1 MAKAW
6 LIASGKGGV
15 GKSMT
20 SACLAVALSRMG
32 QRTVVVDA
40 DIGLRDQDAILGL
53 ENRVV
58 YDVLDVIGKGC
69 TLSQA
74 LIQHSLYDNL
84 SLLPASQ
91 FARVKNLDPKGFR
104 KVVAQLKGR
113 FDQVLID
120 CPAGV
125 ERGLRG
131 VVDAADEVVLI
142 STPDD
147 VCIRDVEKTAAVLAQ
162 KKAPRPWLIVNRLM
176 PELILAGE
184 MYSARVVAQTLDMQ
198 LLGEIPQDDMIYR
211 ALLKHMSPME
221 VDCEGRRALERIA
234 KRMAG
239 QQTPLPDYGKAQGG
253 LLGRLFR
260 RKVKV
265 MRLQ

>member
-15 GKSMT
+15 GKSMVT
-20 SACLAVALSRMG
+20 ACLAVALSRMG

-74 LIQHSLYDNL
+74 LIQHSLYENL
-84 SLLPASQ
+84 NLLPASQ

-104 KVVAQLKGR
+104 KVIAQLKER
-113 FDQVLID
+113 FDHVLID

-131 VVDAADEVVLI
+131 VVDSADEVLLI
-142 STPDD
+142 TTPDD
-147 VCIRDVEKTAAVLAQ
+147 VCMRDVEKTASVLAA

-176 PELILAGE
+176 PELVAAGE
-184 MYSARVVAQTLDMQ
+184 MYSAQVVAQTLDLQ
-198 LLGEIPQDDMIYR
+198 LMGEVPQDDMIYR
-211 ALLKHMSPME
+211 ALLKHISPME

-234 KRMAG
+234 KRMTGRQVA
-239 QQTPLPDYGKAQGG
+239 LPEYGKLPGG
-253 LLGRLFR
+253 LLGRLLR

-265 MRLQ
+265 MKLQ

>member
-15 GKSMT
+15 GKSMVT
-20 SACLAVALSRMG
+20 ACMAVALSRMG

-74 LIQHSLYDNL
+74 LIQHSLYENL
-84 SLLPASQ
+84 NLLPESQ

-104 KVVAQLKGR
+104 KVIAQLKER
-113 FDQVLID
+113 FDYVLID

-131 VVDAADEVVLI
+131 VVDSADEVLLI
-142 STPDD
+142 TTPDD
-147 VCIRDVEKTAAVLAQ
+147 VCMRDVEKTAAVLAA

-176 PELILAGE
+176 PELVAAGE
-184 MYSARVVAQTLDMQ
+184 MYSAQVVAQTLDLQ
-198 LLGEIPQDDMIYR
+198 LMGEVPQDDMIYR
-211 ALLKHMSPME
+211 ALLKHMRSEERRVGKECRSRWSP
-221 VDCEGRRALERIA
+221 
-234 KRMAG
+234 
-239 QQTPLPDYGKAQGG
+239 YH
-253 LLGRLFR
+253 
-260 RKVKV
+260 
-265 MRLQ
+265 

>member
-6 LIASGKGGV
+6 LVASGKGGV
-15 GKSMT
+15 GKSMVT
-20 SACLAVALSRMG
+20 AGLAVALSRMG

-58 YDVLDVIGKGC
+58 YDVLDVIGRGC

-74 LIQHSLYDNL
+74 LIQHSLYERL

-104 KVVAQLKGR
+104 KVVGQLKER

-131 VVDAADEVVLI
+131 VVDSADEVLLI

-162 KKAPRPWLIVNRLM
+162 KEAPRPQLIVNRLM
-176 PELILAGE
+176 PELIAAGE
-184 MYSARVVAQTLDMQ
+184 MYSAQVVAQTLDLQ
-198 LLGEIPQDDMIYR
+198 LIGEIPQDDMIYR

-221 VDCEGRRALERIA
+221 VECEGRRALERIA
-234 KRMAG
+234 RRMTG
-239 QQTPLPDYGKAQGG
+239 QQVPLPGYGKAQGG
-253 LLGRLFR
+253 VLGRLFR

-265 MRLQ
+265 MKLQ